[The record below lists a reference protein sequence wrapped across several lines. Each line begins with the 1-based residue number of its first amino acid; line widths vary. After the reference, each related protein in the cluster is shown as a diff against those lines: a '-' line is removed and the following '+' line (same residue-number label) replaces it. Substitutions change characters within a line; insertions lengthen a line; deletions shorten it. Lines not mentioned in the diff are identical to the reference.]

1 MPRKALGRGLEALI
15 PKTETGVES
24 TGITQAPIESISPG
38 RLQPRKNFD
47 EKTLKDLAA
56 SIKEQ
61 GIILPL
67 IVQRKDNGYELIAG
81 ERRWRAAQ
89 MAGLTRIPVMVK
101 EFSDAQALEV
111 GLIENIQRED
121 LNPIEEASVYRRL
134 IDDFNLTQEN
144 LSKKIGKDRSS
155 IANYLRLLKLP
166 RMIKEDLIQGTLS
179 MGHARALLSIE
190 STEKCLEV
198 RNIVVKKWLNVRET
212 ESLVNKLNKAKKA
225 PLKKTKDIFLA
236 DVENKM
242 QKSLGTRVRI
252 VKQKKGGKIE
262 ISYFSLEELNRIINR
277 IS

>member
-24 TGITQAPIESISPG
+24 SGITEAPIESISPG

-67 IVQRKDNGYELIAG
+67 IVQRKDSGYELIAG

-89 MAGLTRIPVMVK
+89 MAGLTKIPVMVK

-179 MGHARALLSIE
+179 MGHARALLSIG

-198 RNIVVKKWLNVRET
+198 RNIVVKKWLSVRET
-212 ESLVNKLNKAKKA
+212 ESLVNKLNKAKKT
-225 PLKKTKDIFLA
+225 PIKKTRDIFLA
-236 DVENKM
+236 DIENKM